1 MITYNENEIVQ
12 MTQEQ
17 FQDTLVENTDRNYH
31 SENVVYIAY
40 RSGNR
45 DCIERAED
53 ILDQHLSLGHLSGEL
68 SEKRNILMKDLRGLF
83 LPTYQ
88 ETIWRC
94 L

>member
-12 MTQEQ
+12 MTQEK
-17 FQDTLVENTDRNYH
+17 FQDTLVENTDRNYL

-53 ILDQHLSLGHLSGEL
+53 ILDQHLSLGHISGEL
-68 SEKRNILMKDLRGLF
+68 SEKRNILMKDLKGLF